1 MYMYDVGQAR
11 NLLGVD
17 IKSLVSMYFVLYN
30 TAIVV
35 IFTVV
40 TLQVCTVNSSIQ
52 AYSSSANTYIQK
64 HERKVHTEFVRC
76 YLSGC

>member
-1 MYMYDVGQAR
+1 MYDVGHAR

-17 IKSLVSMYFVLYN
+17 IKSLV
-30 TAIVV
+30 IVV

-52 AYSSSANTYIQK
+52 VYSTSANTYIQK
-64 HERKVHTEFVRC
+64 HEREAHTEYVRC